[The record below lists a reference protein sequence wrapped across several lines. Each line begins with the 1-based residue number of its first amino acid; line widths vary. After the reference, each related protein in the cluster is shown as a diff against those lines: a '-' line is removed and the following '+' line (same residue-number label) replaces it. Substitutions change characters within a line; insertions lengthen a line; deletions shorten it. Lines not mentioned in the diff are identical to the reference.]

1 MLVNNLYH
9 KYVRFIKPIL
19 VEKYIFINIID
30 KRLFRKQVWTM
41 GIQYVDKKCTE
52 ALHHVD
58 GRLL

>member
-1 MLVNNLYH
+1 M
-9 KYVRFIKPIL
+9 RFIKPIL